1 MLDIKMQLS
10 RNRMQLMAGGHAGF
24 APVGQDIVCA
34 AASTL
39 FNTLLIALR
48 TQMGIGTDVYF

>member
-1 MLDIKMQLS
+1 MLNIRMELS
-10 RNRMQLMAGGHAGF
+10 RNRMSMQANGHAGY
-24 APVGQDIVCA
+24 APAGQDIVCA

-48 TQMGIGTDVYF
+48 TQMGIGSDVYF

>member
-10 RNRMQLMAGGHAGF
+10 RNRMQLMASGHAGF
-24 APVGQDIVCA
+24 APIGQDIVCA

-48 TQMGIGTDVYF
+48 SQMGIGTDVYF